1 MRDRYEA
8 GQPGAGKV
16 FPKKVRGR
24 DKGILM
30 GQGRFGDGT
39 PPATR
44 PITSASAAVGSS
56 AVQWSD
62 AWWS

>member
-1 MRDRYEA
+1 MKQVNQVLAKSSQRKS
-8 GQPGAGKV
+8 GVGI
-16 FPKKVRGR
+16 
-24 DKGILM
+24 KGFLM
-30 GQGRFGDGT
+30 DQGRFGDGT

-44 PITSASAAVGSS
+44 PITSASAAMGSS

>member
-1 MRDRYEA
+1 MKQVNQVLAESSQRKS
-8 GQPGAGKV
+8 GVGI
-16 FPKKVRGR
+16 
-24 DKGILM
+24 KGFLM